1 MIKPVQREL
10 YAVIGSPVAHSLSP
24 IMMAA
29 AFEALDHPAVY
40 VALEVDSFEEALRVL
55 TAVGLRGLSVTLP
68 HKVEAFRL
76 AAERDETAEAIEAV
90 NTLRREGAGWQGRNT
105 DWLGATL
112 ALKRVTALDGKS
124 ALVLGAGGVARAV
137 VYGLKR
143 EGARVTVANRD
154 EDRGRRLAELFGCSF
169 IALDALRA
177 DPTVRPLDVVVQCT
191 SVGLMKS
198 GSEPLVPDSFFR
210 AGMVVMDTVYRPAW
224 TDFLLS
230 AKGAGCTGVRGS
242 EMLIYQGVAQLEW
255 WLGKSMPPHV
265 VDRMRAVVE
274 GALLHG

>member
-10 YAVIGSPVAHSLSP
+10 YAVIGNPVSHSLSP
-24 IMMAA
+24 LMMGA
-29 AFEALDHPAVY
+29 AFEALGHPAVY
-40 VALEVDSFEEALRVL
+40 LALEVDAFEEDLGVL

-68 HKVEAFRL
+68 HKLEAFRL
-76 AAERDETAEAIEAV
+76 AVERDETAEAIEAV
-90 NTLRREGAGWQGRNT
+90 NTLRREGTGWQGRNT
-105 DWLGATL
+105 DWLGAIL
-112 ALKRVTALDGKS
+112 ALKQVTALERKK

-137 VYGLKR
+137 VYGLMR

-154 EDRGRRLAELFGCSF
+154 EARGRRLAEGFGCSF
-169 IALDALRA
+169 VPLDALRA
-177 DPTVRPLDVVVQCT
+177 EPTARRFDVVVQCT

-198 GSEPLVPDSFFR
+198 GSVSLVPDSFFR
-210 AGMVVMDTVYRPAW
+210 AGMAVMDTVYRPAW

-230 AKGAGCTGVRGS
+230 AKAAGSAVVRGS

-255 WLGKSMPPHV
+255 WLGKSMPLHV
-265 VDRMRAVVE
+265 VNRMRAAVE